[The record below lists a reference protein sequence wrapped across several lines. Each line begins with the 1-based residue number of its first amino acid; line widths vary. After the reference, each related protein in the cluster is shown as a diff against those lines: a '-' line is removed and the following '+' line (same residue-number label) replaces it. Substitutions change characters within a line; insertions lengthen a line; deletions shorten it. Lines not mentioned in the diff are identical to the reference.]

1 MTDLFYSINA
11 SVGIVLVAAASVAV
25 ACGGHVLVHRTFT
38 KAAFNEHNE
47 VAGFVLAIV
56 AVLYAVLLA
65 FVTIV
70 VWEHYQQT
78 DERARS
84 EVDAA
89 TDVWRLARHLPS
101 PNAHRVEDDLGRYST
116 SVFTDEWPNMRNGGN
131 PKTQSLIIALIDD
144 VAGFDAHGEQQAN
157 VQNRLL
163 DRVQVMAD
171 LRRARIYDTGSG
183 IPGVLWV
190 GLLIGAATIACF
202 IYLFGMKNF
211 RVQLLMTAATA
222 VLIGLS
228 FGLILE
234 LDYPFRGSVSVTPE
248 RWESLANSITH
259 KQ

>member
-1 MTDLFYSINA
+1 MTALFYSINA
-11 SVGIVLVAAASVAV
+11 SVGIVLVAAACVAV
-25 ACGGHVLVHRTFT
+25 ACGGHILVHRTFA

-78 DERARS
+78 DDRARS

-89 TDVWRLARHLPS
+89 TDVWRLARHLPA
-101 PNAHRVEDDLGRYST
+101 PNAHRLEDDLGRYAT
-116 SVFTDEWPNMRNGGN
+116 SVFADEWPNMHTGGN
-131 PKTQSLIIALIDD
+131 RKTQSLIIALIDD

-190 GLLIGAATIACF
+190 GLLLGAATIACF

-211 RVQLLMTAATA
+211 RVQLVMTAATA
-222 VLIGLS
+222 MLIGLS

-248 RWESLANSITH
+248 RWEILADSITH
-259 KQ
+259 KP